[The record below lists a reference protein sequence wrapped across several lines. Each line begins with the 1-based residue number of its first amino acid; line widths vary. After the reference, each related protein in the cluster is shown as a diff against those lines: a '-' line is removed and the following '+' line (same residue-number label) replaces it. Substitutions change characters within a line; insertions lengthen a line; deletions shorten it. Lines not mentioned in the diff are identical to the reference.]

1 MNYENRL
8 NDQRR
13 MWKFLL
19 FGILTLGIYQLVFL
33 YKMNNDIN
41 TACNPV
47 QDEDEFTSPNYII
60 VILLSIIT
68 LGIYTFFWYY
78 KQGNRIKH
86 VGEKYGLQIDEKGS
100 TYLLWILV
108 GVLLFGIGPYVALYL
123 LISNTNRICKAYN
136 NSAGGVNVNVNIN
149 IDSIDPGYM
158 KDDSWKKELDDKNKD
173 TVKIGVKVNDEI
185 PTTGL
190 SPVGT
195 LRFTKGN
202 FIGNEVDIRS
212 QQEIM
217 IGRSSQYCQIILTE
231 QDISR
236 KHCSIKYEYQGST
249 SAYYV
254 TDYSTFGVIVNDSQK
269 LEKGVTQRLP
279 KGTKLTLGQGS
290 NEMILG

>member
-1 MNYENRL
+1 MTGFKEFWNQYKGAIIGVVIAVLILITRLQDLILAIVVIVLGALIGNY
-8 NDQRR
+8 
-13 MWKFLL
+13 
-19 FGILTLGIYQLVFL
+19 
-33 YKMNNDIN
+33 
-41 TACNPV
+41 V
-47 QDEDEFTSPNYII
+47 Q
-60 VILLSIIT
+60 
-68 LGIYTFFWYY
+68 
-78 KQGNRIKH
+78 Q
-86 VGEKYGLQIDEKGS
+86 
-100 TYLLWILV
+100 
-108 GVLLFGIGPYVALYL
+108 
-123 LISNTNRICKAYN
+123 
-136 NSAGGVNVNVNIN
+136 
-149 IDSIDPGYM
+149 
-158 KDDSWKKELDDKNKD
+158 NKD

-202 FIGNEVDIRS
+202 FSGNEVDIRS